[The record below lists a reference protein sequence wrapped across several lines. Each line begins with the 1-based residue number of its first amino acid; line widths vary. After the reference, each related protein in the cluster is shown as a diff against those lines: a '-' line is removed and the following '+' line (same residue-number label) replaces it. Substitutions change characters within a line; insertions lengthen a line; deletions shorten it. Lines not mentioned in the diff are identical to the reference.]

1 MQQRISD
8 PDVVLLAS
16 IAATLKADYVREGAD
31 DPWADSSFAW
41 VRTRPSRQV
50 GKIGEQ
56 LVAGWCAAKGI
67 DVVASP
73 GMTGLLKEQPGSRLD
88 GPDDTG
94 EYTVTMEGVDIY
106 NPMDNSITPTGADKV
121 AAWFVDTDYDG
132 RTFCICQ
139 AFFPDRTAWDKLAR
153 ALKDVLEED
162 AFEAFSG
169 TMSLP
174 FAAGKHECVA
184 VKVIDPRGNEVMRV
198 CEVEAQFSRP
208 FRTMA
213 PVVAGGPGVET
224 PGYRCG
230 VPSGRGGAAGAA
242 WSRR

>member
-1 MQQRISD
+1 MS
-8 PDVVLLAS
+8 
-16 IAATLKADYVREGAD
+16 
-31 DPWADSSFAW
+31 
-41 VRTRPSRQV
+41 
-50 GKIGEQ
+50 
-56 LVAGWCAAKGI
+56 
-67 DVVASP
+67 
-73 GMTGLLKEQPGSRLD
+73 GLLKEQPGSQLFTVFGQPRVAVEKD
-88 GPDDTG
+88 DDTG

-106 NPMDNSITPTGADKV
+106 NPVDNSITPTGADKV

-169 TMSLP
+169 TVSLP

-198 CEVEAQFSRP
+198 CEVEA
-208 FRTMA
+208 
-213 PVVAGGPGVET
+213 
-224 PGYRCG
+224 
-230 VPSGRGGAAGAA
+230 
-242 WSRR
+242 